1 MNKIYS
7 RLAFTNIKN
16 NKTLYMPYIISGM
29 VMIAMFYVM
38 MFLNNSKGLGKVPG
52 ADALASIMGLGC
64 GTIAVFSYIFLFYT
78 NSFIIKRRKKEV
90 GIYNILGM
98 EKRHIARVLIIET
111 LTVALAA
118 IVSGIIAGILFS
130 KLMIMFLYR
139 IINIKAQINFT
150 VSTGA
155 VVNTILIFGV
165 LYFLTLIYNLMQV
178 KLANP
183 IELLRGGN
191 VGEKEPKSKWLIA
204 IIGLGCLAGG
214 YYIAITTKSPL
225 QVLSLFFVAVLL
237 VIIGTYFLFISG
249 SIVILKALRKNK
261 GFYYNK
267 KHFAAVSGM
276 IYRMKQN
283 AGGLAS
289 ICVLSTMVLVVVS
302 TTVSMY
308 AGTEGELK
316 QRYPA
321 DISVYSWYK
330 EIPAELNL
338 DDAMK
343 ETEAESDKIIDGS
356 GCDIKESKSY
366 TYFIWTVYRDGAE
379 FKPVLNY
386 NNDIS
391 LLYFV
396 TRDEIEKIEPLLQ
409 DRLKNKIPKLDA
421 RSVAVYGTEKFN
433 DDIINLLG
441 REFKVAAAE
450 KTAVNKDSYM
460 SSMYSGVYYV
470 VVDSKSTLTEIFNL
484 NSSLGNDS
492 VPTMLNNQID
502 YTLDGSNEEKIAA
515 SQALDSY
522 FRENLSDSDKYGCY
536 VESRDANREQIY
548 VFYGGLFFIGI
559 FLGTMF
565 LMVTVMI
572 IFYKQISEGYDDKA
586 RYEIMEKVG
595 MSNDEV
601 KKSITS
607 QVRMVFFLPI
617 ILAACHL
624 AAAFP
629 LLRRLL
635 VMCNLT
641 DVKLIVICM
650 TATLLVFVAIY
661 YIVFRITSRAYYR
674 IVGNQI

>member
-139 IINIKAQINFT
+139 IINIKAQIDFA
-150 VSTGA
+150 VSTSA

-237 VIIGTYFLFISG
+237 VIVGTYLLFISG

-261 GFYYNK
+261 KFYYNK

-338 DDAMK
+338 DDALK
-343 ETEAESDKIIDGS
+343 EAEAESDKIIDGS
-356 GCDIKESKSY
+356 GCDVKESKGY
-366 TYFIWTVYRDGAE
+366 TYFSWAVYRDGAE

-391 LLYFV
+391 MLYFV
-396 TRDEIEKIEPLLQ
+396 TRDEIEKIEPNLQ
-409 DRLKNKIPKLDA
+409 DRLNNEIPKLDA
-421 RSVAVYGTEKFN
+421 GSVAVYGTEKFN

-441 REFKVAAAE
+441 REFKVTATE

-484 NSSLGNDS
+484 NSLLGDDS

-502 YTLDGSNEEKIAA
+502 YILDGSREEKIAA

-522 FRENLSDSDKYGCY
+522 FRENPSDSEKYGCY

-548 VFYGGLFFIGI
+548 VLYGGLFFIGI

-635 VMCNLT
+635 VMFNLT
-641 DVKLIVICM
+641 DIKLIVICM
-650 TATLLVFVAIY
+650 TATLLVFMVIY